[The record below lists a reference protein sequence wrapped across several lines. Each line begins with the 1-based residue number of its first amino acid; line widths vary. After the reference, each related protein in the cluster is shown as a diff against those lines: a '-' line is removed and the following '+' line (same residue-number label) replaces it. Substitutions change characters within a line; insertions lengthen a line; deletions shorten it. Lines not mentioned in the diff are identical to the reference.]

1 MTILHVDRGRRWAGG
16 QIQMRRLVEGLRARG
31 VACGVASPLW
41 REPVSQPDLRHC
53 HDAASHTWA
62 RRPFVVSRRVGFP
75 VGRGWLSRWK
85 YSRPEMFLAVSHYT
99 ARTLE
104 AAGVPRAKIAVV
116 ADGVPPMPPADRT
129 SGRVLLLS
137 KNGMT
142 LPGAVPVVDL
152 KEDLRDC
159 DVFVY
164 LSDMEGLGSAALVAQ
179 AAGVPVVASRVG
191 GLPEAVGYGF
201 LIDNDPAEIAVAVE
215 QARAL
220 DASDAPRWVEANFS
234 VDAMVERTLEVYRKV
249 LGC

>member
-1 MTILHVDRGRRWAGG
+1 
-16 QIQMRRLVEGLRARG
+16 MRLLVEALRERG
-31 VACGVASPLW
+31 VACGVESPLW
-41 REPVSQPDLRHC
+41 NEPLARADLRHC

-85 YSRPEMFLAVSHYT
+85 YSRPEAFLAVSHYT

-104 AAGVPRAKIAVV
+104 ETGVPRAKIAVV
-116 ADGVPPMPPADRT
+116 PDAAPPMPAADRS

-137 KNGMT
+137 KNGIT
-142 LPGAVPVVDL
+142 LPGTVPVADL
-152 KEDLRDC
+152 REDLRDC

-191 GLPEAVGYGF
+191 GLPEAVGYG
-201 LIDNDPAEIAVAVE
+201 LLVDNDPEEVMAAIA
-215 QARAL
+215 QARDI
-220 DASDAPRWVEANFS
+220 DASGAPAWVQANFS
-234 VDAMVERTLEVYRKV
+234 VEAMAERTLHVYRKV

>member
-1 MTILHVDRGRRWAGG
+1 MRILHLDRGRRVAGG
-16 QIQMRRLVEGLRARG
+16 QIQVRLLMEALRARG
-31 VACGVASPLW
+31 VECGIDAPW
-41 REPVSQPDLRHC
+41 GTEPVADADLRHC

-62 RRPFVVSRRVGFP
+62 RKPFVVSRRVGFP

-85 YSRPEMFLAVSHYT
+85 YARPEAFLAVSNYT

-104 AAGVPRAKIAVV
+104 DAGVPRSKIAVV
-116 ADGVPPMPPADRT
+116 PDGAPAMPLADRS

-142 LPGAVPVVDL
+142 LPGTVQVADL
-152 KEDLRDC
+152 REDLRDC

-191 GLPEAVGYGF
+191 GLPEAIGYG
-201 LIDNDPAEIAVAVE
+201 LLVGNDPAEISAAVE
-215 QARAL
+215 QARGI
-220 DASDAPRWVEANFS
+220 DASGAPALVQSNFS
-234 VDAMVERTLEVYRKV
+234 VDVMAERTLAVYRKV

>member
-1 MTILHVDRGRRWAGG
+1 VTILHLDRGRRLAGG
-16 QIQMRRLVEGLRARG
+16 QIQMRLLVDGLRARG
-31 VACGVASPLW
+31 VECGVESPLW
-41 REPVSQPDLRHC
+41 REPAGVADLRHC

-62 RRPFVVSRRVGFP
+62 RKPFVVSRRVGFP

-85 YSRPEMFLAVSHYT
+85 YSRPEAFLAVSNYT

-104 AAGVPRAKIAVV
+104 SIGVPRAKIAVV
-116 ADGVPPMPPADRT
+116 PDGVPPMPPADRS

-137 KNGMT
+137 KNGIT
-142 LPGAVPVVDL
+142 LPGAVQVADL
-152 KEDLRDC
+152 REDLRDC

-191 GLPEAVGYGF
+191 GLPEAVGYG
-201 LIDNDPAEIAVAVE
+201 LLVDNDPAEVAAAIE
-215 QARAL
+215 QARDM
-220 DASDAPRWVEANFS
+220 DASDAPAWVQARFS
-234 VDAMVERTLEVYRKV
+234 VDAMVDRTIDVYRKV